1 MLPEDANVPPTLKE
15 VLQDL
20 AATIRTL
27 PEEQQLDAFLSSCAS
42 LLETLTTPVITRALA
57 ELHQRFPDPDNEV
70 LTLIEG
76 HLALRELRLRDDG

>member
-1 MLPEDANVPPTLKE
+1 MPPENSDARPPLQK
-15 VLQDL
+15 VLQEL

-42 LLETLTTPVITRALA
+42 LLETLTTPTITCALT
-57 ELHQRFPDPDNEV
+57 ELRLRFPDSDNEI

-76 HLALRELRLRDDG
+76 HLALREIRK

>member
-1 MLPEDANVPPTLKE
+1 MFPEDSDAQPTLQK
-15 VLQDL
+15 VLQEL

-42 LLETLTTPVITRALA
+42 LLETLKTPTITSALA
-57 ELHQRFPDPDNEV
+57 ELRRRFPDTDNEI

-76 HLALRELRLRDDG
+76 HLALRELRK